1 MRGSIVYSI
10 KVKRPVLI
18 KTIVTNEFKKQTTD
32 ELMNEMQ
39 LLDSQIMHL
48 ELQNRQIQ
56 DQFSSMGYIHEE
68 NKQYVNKAIE
78 EIRTRLEQL
87 SSLKNELNSHKESI
101 NHLALNNVI
110 ITGSLE
116 NYVELKVGENI
127 YDKFKGAEI
136 LIKDGI
142 IQEIR
147 S

>member
-32 ELMNEMQ
+32 ELMNEIK

-56 DQFSSMGYIHEE
+56 DQFSSMGYINDE

-101 NHLALNNVI
+101 THLALNNVI